1 MRVAVMQP
9 YFYPYAGYFRLIAAV
24 DLFLVFDCVQFPRR
38 GRVHR
43 APLPD
48 GQGRGP
54 GWLTLPLAQ
63 HPRATL
69 IRDIRLAEDRD
80 ARWQA
85 RLARLPW
92 LGAGPL
98 AADLAPPLP
107 GRLLP
112 VLLDHLRLACARLG
126 IATPLR
132 CSSDF
137 AIAPGLRAQARV
149 IALAQAAGAT
159 EYWNLP
165 GGRRLY
171 DPAGFAAA
179 GLGLHFLPPYA
190 GPHLS
195 MLHAFTTADPEAL
208 RRDLWQG
215 TGRARCRD
223 AERTAP

>member
-43 APLPD
+43 APLPQD
-48 GQGRGP
+48 HGG
-54 GWLTLPLAQ
+54 GWLTLPLARQ
-63 HPRATL
+63 PRDTR
-69 IRDIRLAEDRD
+69 IRDIRLSADRD
-80 ARWQA
+80 RLWQA

-92 LGAGPL
+92 LGDGPL
-98 AADLAPPLP
+98 AAALAPPLP
-107 GRLLP
+107 ERLLP
-112 VLLDHLRLACARLG
+112 FLRDHLRRVCARLG

-132 CSSDF
+132 PSSDF
-137 AIAPGLRAQARV
+137 AIDPGLKAQARV
-149 IALAQAAGAT
+149 IALARAAGAT

-165 GGRRLY
+165 GGRALY

-195 MLHAFTTADPEAL
+195 MLHALATTDPEAL
-208 RRDLWQG
+208 RRDVRQG
-215 TGRARCRD
+215 
-223 AERTAP
+223 AERGAP